1 MDTLNVRKDRPEDSE
16 ILEELRGVAK
26 EHNWRN
32 FTIATRWVFKEYK
45 PLLFLPKH
53 DRFAKYILEIE
64 ADIDDKSMI
73 KYGLEEYVNKGY
85 LMFNPRVLGQQ
96 VTYIGCSYYMKQ
108 LTAVLDKY
116 NIPYLTDE
124 PHMTDQDYKRLIGW
138 PFDLYWN
145 ANK

>member
-1 MDTLNVRKDRPEDSE
+1 MDVQSKKPSNKE
-16 ILEELRGVAK
+16 ILLELRKVAK

-32 FTIATRWVFKEYK
+32 FTIATRWTFKVYK

-53 DRFAKYILEIE
+53 DQFAQYILKIE
-64 ADIDDKSMI
+64 ADIDDTSMS

-85 LMFNPRVLGQQ
+85 LMFNPRVLGHQ

-116 NIPYLTDE
+116 GIPYLVDE
-124 PHMTDQDYKRLIGW
+124 PEMTDQDYKRLIGW

-145 ANK
+145 AEK